1 MSIKKLQVIQYA
13 VFHWSTDPAF
23 RYGKVAF
30 GSVYKEVNLCMV
42 PEVSIGDYVMVQV
55 GVAISVVDEAQAKT
69 TFEYL
74 EQNGE
79 VEELNDNASTPTT
92 ID

>member
-1 MSIKKLQVIQYA
+1 MQFFIDQPILLAGMGRLHLAAFIKKWIYVI
-13 VFHWSTDPAF
+13 
-23 RYGKVAF
+23 
-30 GSVYKEVNLCMV
+30 V
-42 PEVSIGDYVMVQV
+42 PEVSIGDYVMVHV

-69 TFEYL
+69 TFEYP
-74 EQNGE
+74 EQIGE